1 VPKFLA
7 TIRRKE
13 KEIKEIKTGKKE
25 MKWSLLI
32 DDTILYLKYPKDST
46 KE

>member
-1 VPKFLA
+1 MRQGCSFSLVLFNTVPKFLA

-25 MKWSLLI
+25 MK
-32 DDTILYLKYPKDST
+32 
-46 KE
+46 